1 MTETQQPNIEL
12 TKRLVHERSNRQ
24 EERSRCS
31 CSFEWSVPSDHSFES
46 KYYRPIRRTPAWLR
60 IIFLHRVWYNGGSD
74 WRKCTSCPT
83 IPAGSGTCMTLSSY
97 VQPPSYPYFWT
108 ENEDKWRYNGTI
120 PRSFYLDWILGRLP
134 FGQIH
139 RVSQPICY
147 RQKEN
152 ESQCFIRFHFEKR
165 KEFIIEHGLQHYEFP
180 YRRTDTLVLTAR
192 SRGLSSFAEPSPIDW
207 TWKFIQKSLGSI
219 HFDRDCESVKISICS
234 NWKYDGV
241 LSLLLDRFWHFISV
255 ASPPDWRGLLEASRY
270 RLLSNMRV
278 PEKNVCRFYMEVDG
292 IWRSVWIQR
301 RTVKGNYNRPLRET
315 ASTRQSAE
323 NIE

>member
-1 MTETQQPNIEL
+1 M
-12 TKRLVHERSNRQ
+12 
-24 EERSRCS
+24 
-31 CSFEWSVPSDHSFES
+31 DHSFES

-97 VQPPSYPYFWT
+97 VHPPSYPYFWT

-180 YRRTDTLVLTAR
+180 YRRADTLVLTAR
-192 SRGLSSFAEPSPIDW
+192 SRGLSSFAEPSSIDW

-219 HFDRDCESVKISICS
+219 HFDRGCESVKISICS

-292 IWRSVWIQR
+292 IWRSMYGFSVELLKATTIVLFGKRPRRAKCWEYWIEYSFPVFLRDAR
-301 RTVKGNYNRPLRET
+301 RAPSWVLVDKNSILFL
-315 ASTRQSAE
+315 
-323 NIE
+323 